1 MTSKRTLDA
10 LASEMLSAWPYG
22 DLPGSTAASIA
33 DLSTDEAYG
42 VQEKVIAARV
52 AAGERHA
59 GYKVG
64 CTSAAV
70 RTQFGLHEP
79 VFGHLLWPHLHKC
92 GAILPA
98 SVPVSA
104 VEPEY
109 AFRVKR
115 RLAGHDVSTDDVA
128 GALSGPYPGI
138 ELHHYRFFYERP
150 TAPELIASNAL
161 HAALVY
167 VPAGGPGPALSPEVP
182 GVPHEVPV
190 PTPAELAEEE
200 IELLINDITVD
211 RGVGGEIFG
220 AGPLDSVAWL
230 VGQLARRGRALEP
243 GEVVIPGSAVALH
256 RVSPGDRVEARFGR
270 FGQCSARFGPARALG
285 PM

>member
-1 MTSKRTLDA
+1 
-10 LASEMLSAWPYG
+10 MLSAWRYG
-22 DLPGSTAASIA
+22 DLAGSTAASIA
-33 DLSTDEAYG
+33 NLSTGEAYE

-52 AAGERHA
+52 ATGERHA

-64 CTSAAV
+64 CTSTPV
-70 RTQFGLHEP
+70 RNQFGLDEP

-92 GAILPA
+92 GASLAA
-98 SVPVSA
+98 SVPISA

-109 AFRVKR
+109 AFQVER
-115 RLAGHDVSTDDVA
+115 RLAGHDVGPDEVR

-161 HAALVY
+161 HTALVY
-167 VPAGGPGPALSPEVP
+167 ASANVHHGMPALSQ
-182 GVPHEVPV
+182 GVPALPHELTVPA
-190 PTPAELAEEE
+190 PAELAEEE
-200 IELLINDITVD
+200 IELLINDVTVD
-211 RGVGGEIFG
+211 RGAGGEIFG

-230 VGQLARRGRALEP
+230 VGQLARRGKALEV

-256 RVSPGDRVEARFGR
+256 RVAPGDRVEARFGR
-270 FGQCSARFGPARALG
+270 FGQCSAQFRAA
-285 PM
+285 